1 MSWCLIEEDKIR
13 FMNWGNW
20 D

>member
-1 MSWCLIEEDKIR
+1 
-13 FMNWGNW
+13 MNWGNW